1 VLLPLR
7 SAILRALGLLV
18 ALQLFA
24 LMLTVAIDVGGR
36 YLFSSPLPAGYEMIQ
51 VQMGALAFTTL
62 PLLCA
67 SNEHLSLGLLDH
79 LFRGW
84 VQQIRLF
91 IIHLVSAA
99 GTGFLAWR
107 IWVHAGKLGAMD
119 ESTPVLNLPYAP
131 LGYLMS
137 ASATLG
143 ALMLAALA
151 VHCLVSDTGSK
162 GDR

>member
-67 SNEHLSLGLLDH
+67 TNEHLFLLDH

-84 VQQIRLF
+84 VQRIRLF
-91 IIHLVSAA
+91 IIHLLSAA

-137 ASATLG
+137 ASAAIG

-151 VHCLVSDTGSK
+151 VHCLVSNTGSK
-162 GDR
+162 DER